1 MLRAVADTH
10 AVIWYIFGD
19 ARLSVTARNT
29 IEQIAAEG
37 NQVAFSSITL
47 AEIVYLSE
55 RGRIDAA
62 TLDRLLRTVDG
73 ENAVLTEVPFDRNI
87 AQSLMRVERSQIP
100 DLPDRI
106 IAATA
111 LYLGLPLISR
121 DRRILPPQNIDS
133 SNHQITKK
141 PHLQ

>member
-19 ARLSVTARNT
+19 ARLSATARNT

-62 TLDRLLRTVDG
+62 TLDRLLRAIDS
-73 ENAVLTEVPFDRNI
+73 ENALLVEMPFDRNI
-87 AQSLMRVERSQIP
+87 AQSLMRVERTQIP

-121 DRRILPPQNIDS
+121 DRRILLSDVDTIW
-133 SNHQITKK
+133 
-141 PHLQ
+141 

>member
-1 MLRAVADTH
+1 VLRSVADTH
-10 AVIWYIFGD
+10 TVIWYIFSD
-19 ARLSVTARNT
+19 VRLSATARNT

-62 TLDRLLRTVDG
+62 TLDRLLRAIDS
-73 ENAVLTEVPFDRNI
+73 ENALLVEIPFDRNI
-87 AQSLMRVERSQIP
+87 AQALMRVERSQIP

-121 DRRILPPQNIDS
+121 DRRIQLSDVNTIW
-133 SNHQITKK
+133 
-141 PHLQ
+141 